1 MSLDRKAV
9 AHLATLARIRVPES
23 DLEALAG
30 ELSTILDW
38 VEQLKEVDTSAVE
51 PMTSVVKVDLP
62 RRRDEVT
69 DGNCRDKVLANA
81 PEPAHGFFTVPK
93 VVE

>member
-9 AHLATLARIRVPES
+9 AHIATLARIRVPES
-23 DLEALAG
+23 DLDGLAG
-30 ELSTILDW
+30 ELSAILEW
-38 VEQLKEVDTSAVE
+38 VEQLNEVDTTSVE
-51 PMTSVVKVDLP
+51 PMTSVVKIGLP
-62 RRRDEVT
+62 RRKDEVT

-81 PEPAHGFFTVPK
+81 PETAHGFFVVPK

>member
-1 MSLDRKAV
+1 MS
-9 AHLATLARIRVPES
+9 
-23 DLEALAG
+23 
-30 ELSTILDW
+30 
-38 VEQLKEVDTSAVE
+38 
-51 PMTSVVKVDLP
+51 SVVKVDLP
-62 RRRDEVT
+62 RRKDEVT